1 MRDGFS
7 GRTVGAVDQLSQTG
21 LPDPAEFSADWV
33 AAWNAHDL
41 DTLLSHFHDDVVF
54 TSPVAAQIVPES
66 GGVLR
71 GKDALRAYWTE
82 GLRRIPD
89 LRFSVERVFAGV
101 SVLVISYRNQR
112 GNLVDEVLVFA
123 DGVVVEG
130 HVTYLTGD
138 AADDNPAGTVEPR

>member
-1 MRDGFS
+1 VAELD
-7 GRTVGAVDQLSQTG
+7 TTH
-21 LPDPAEFSADWV
+21 LPDAAAFSTAWV

-41 DTLLSHFHDDVVF
+41 DALLSHFHDDVVF
-54 TSPVAAQIVPES
+54 TSPVAAQIVPGS

-89 LRFSVERVFAGV
+89 LHFTVERVFAGV

-123 DGVVVEG
+123 GGLVIEG
-130 HVTYLTGD
+130 HGTYLTGD
-138 AADDNPAGTVEPR
+138 AADDNPAGTVDPG